1 MNIQQVNMK
10 LISGLQRRIFWIYF
24 RRTVYALIIGA
35 IGSIIGAYFQKQ
47 NWYEQ
52 NELTKLEND
61 RKRAEE
67 IFSEVSTLM
76 DDRLYKTVRLLS
88 AYKQNNNQTII
99 KYKESFIA
107 QLEEWNSN
115 KGRINALLDG
125 YFGESFSQYFLHQ
138 IQNDFAICGNM
149 LSYDPQNNII
159 QIDSITKGLRPKI
172 FILNKRMIQAIKC
185 DQVGRYADK

>member
-1 MNIQQVNMK
+1 MK

-67 IFSEVSTLM
+67 IFSEVSILM

-99 KYKESFIA
+99 K
-107 QLEEWNSN
+107 Q
-115 KGRINALLDG
+115 
-125 YFGESFSQYFLHQ
+125 
-138 IQNDFAICGNM
+138 
-149 LSYDPQNNII
+149 
-159 QIDSITKGLRPKI
+159 
-172 FILNKRMIQAIKC
+172 
-185 DQVGRYADK
+185 

>member
-1 MNIQQVNMK
+1 MK
-10 LISGLQRRIFWIYF
+10 LINGLQRRIFWIYF
-24 RRTVYALIIGA
+24 RRTFYALMIGV

-47 NWYEQ
+47 NWHEQ
-52 NELTKLEND
+52 NELSKLEND

-88 AYKQNNNQTII
+88 AYKQNDYERII
-99 KYKESFIA
+99 KYKESFTL

-115 KGRINALLDG
+115 RGRVNALLDG

-149 LSYDPQNNII
+149 LSYEPKNNIM
-159 QIDSITKGLRPKI
+159 QIDSITKGLQPKI

-185 DQVGRYADK
+185 DQVGRYVGK